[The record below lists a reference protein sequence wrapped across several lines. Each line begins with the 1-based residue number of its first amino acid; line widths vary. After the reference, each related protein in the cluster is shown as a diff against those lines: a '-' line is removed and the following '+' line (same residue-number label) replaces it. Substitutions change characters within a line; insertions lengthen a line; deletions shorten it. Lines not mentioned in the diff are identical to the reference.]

1 MKKIA
6 LLFTIICVQLYGMES
21 TFVPVFAKG
30 FDGHGKTT
38 ADKPK
43 PGRYIGIDN
52 LPQEIQAII
61 VSSLHTYD
69 NPDELIHAIKV
80 ISRTNTTLRKI
91 IFARYG
97 DFSNLQQFTALVHIL
112 ANKFHLGTKEIADK
126 FNTPTSKQYVEL
138 GNKVMHYVFTSKSLT
153 DHLNEITELLQQ
165 GADVNYFK
173 QFNGITNLH
182 QAVTNLNPKLVQ
194 LLLDYGANQNLKY
207 FTLTALEWAQKICQ
221 SQPNNYK
228 AEEILEILKKT
239 AKNPH

>member
-6 LLFTIICVQLYGMES
+6 LLLTIVCVQLYGMES
-21 TFVPVFAKG
+21 TFV
-30 FDGHGKTT
+30 KTT

-43 PGRYIGIDN
+43 PGRYVGMDN

-97 DFSNLQQFTALVHIL
+97 DFSNLQQFTALVYIL
-112 ANKFHLGTKEIADK
+112 ANKFHIGTKEIADK

-138 GNKVMHYVFTSKSLT
+138 GEKLRRAVYESKNT
-153 DHLNEITELLQQ
+153 NDYIDEITKLLEQ
-165 GADVNYFK
+165 GADVNYFR
-173 QFNGITNLH
+173 QFNGMTALH
-182 QAVTNLNPKLVQ
+182 QAVMNLNQKMVHV
-194 LLLDYGANQNLKY
+194 LLNHGASQNLKY
-207 FTLTALEWAQKICQ
+207 FSQTPLEWVQKIYQCQ
-221 SQPNNYK
+221 PHNYK
-228 AEEILEILKKT
+228 AEEILEMLKEATK
-239 AKNPH
+239 KPQ